1 MALYRRVM
9 RLAVVEVPGSQS
21 GVVGSRRWLAA
32 MECHDA
38 VARSCAPRDARD
50 VRGAKL

>member
-9 RLAVVEVPGSQS
+9 RLAVVEVPGSQN
-21 GVVGSRRWLAA
+21 GVVGSRRWLAV
-32 MECHDA
+32 ECHDA
-38 VARSCAPRDARD
+38 VARSCAPCDARD